1 MLAHK
6 VTRTSK
12 ARNGKKSPASA
23 ILGAPLSFAL
33 DDEQL
38 KVLGADVIA
47 LKLLL
52 PALLSRIGRLD
63 PILGSAIQ
71 QGFQDTIDQIEH
83 MITACHWSETRDRCS
98 NALANIR
105 RLRAAV
111 LTGLSSTP
119 LGSAG

>member
-71 QGFQDTIDQIEH
+71 QGFQDATDQAEH
-83 MITACHWSETRDRCS
+83 LIAWTEARDPCTS
-98 NALANIR
+98 ALASIK
-105 RLRAAV
+105 RLHAAV
-111 LTGLSSTP
+111 LTDLRQADSQ
-119 LGSAG
+119 A